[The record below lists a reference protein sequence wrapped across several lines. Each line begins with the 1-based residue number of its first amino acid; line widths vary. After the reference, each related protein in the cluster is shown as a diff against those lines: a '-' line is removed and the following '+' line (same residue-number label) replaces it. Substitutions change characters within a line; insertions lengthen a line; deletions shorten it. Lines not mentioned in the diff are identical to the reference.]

1 MQHEYPAIMTI
12 ATTDSGGGAGIQADL
27 KTMTVLGGFAT
38 SVAVALTAQ
47 NGSKVLGIHPLPTDF
62 VRLQYEAVVTGFP
75 IKAIKVGM
83 LYSAELI
90 DTVAELLAQAT
101 CPIVVDPV
109 CVSQSGYAL
118 LRDDAVAVLKEKII
132 PVTTLLTPNRPEA
145 ELLAGHAIETPDDIR
160 TACEK
165 LLSMGAKAVLLKGG
179 HFAAEGDSMLDW
191 LATAE
196 GEFVCLPHP
205 YVETENNHG
214 TGCALSAAI
223 ATFLAHGNSM
233 REAIINAQTFLTKAL
248 ATSFSCGMCI
258 GSPNHLGGQL
268 FDDDFLN
275 GSAEPR
281 EKKAVVQGR

>member
-1 MQHEYPAIMTI
+1 MQHEYPVIMTI

-47 NGSKVLGIHPLPTDF
+47 NASKVLGIHPLPTDF
-62 VRLQYEAVVTGFP
+62 VRLQYEAVDSGYPV
-75 IKAIKVGM
+75 KAIKIGM

-90 DTVAELLAQAT
+90 DTVADLLKQAT
-101 CPIVVDPV
+101 CPIIVDPV

-118 LRDDAVAVLKEKII
+118 MRDDAVESLKKNLI
-132 PVTTLLTPNRPEA
+132 PLTTLLTPNRPEA
-145 ELLAGHAIETPDDIR
+145 ELLAGQKIDTQEDIK
-160 TACEK
+160 TACET
-165 LLSMGAKAVLLKGG
+165 LLSMGAQAVLLKGG
-179 HFAAEGDSMLDW
+179 HFAAEGNEMLDW

-223 ATFLAHGNSM
+223 ATFIGHGYPM
-233 REAIINAQTFLTKAL
+233 REAIVKAQDFLTKAL

-258 GSPNHLGGQL
+258 GSPNHLGGAQ
-268 FDDDFLN
+268 
-275 GSAEPR
+275 
-281 EKKAVVQGR
+281 